1 MAFYYQVDGKSVL
14 LLKSGGAK
22 VAIYPVTTTG
32 NVEFKVTEIEY
43 KNEDYFNK
51 ELLAKFTV
59 NRTYNVSLQYDLFG
73 SQAAAESTTGTPL
86 LSYEELKGSGLP
98 ENSILV
104 EPSLSSVSENVVK
117 IILSPSTLRKKIV
130 PGGTYY
136 LKISAS
142 EKQPDGTFKDAGY
155 VVKEFTITTVGN
167 YGALIYVKNAT
178 KESITYQVTINDP
191 QHSFME
197 RKPNTGVVSESALY
211 AVRFTDENDHWI
223 HTTYDDKVYRADE
236 LRKEF
241 VLKTDNLKNKDYNY
255 DENTEV
261 TPSKFYKLNVYA
273 VPDADHDGIVKIGGE
288 DKSWKDFFDQAVAK
302 LADCGKKFLEIVNS
316 LWNTDLT
323 PNSAQRETEK
333 ILLVASKT
341 QSTTTDDGWLLNTDE
356 VFASRYN
363 TNTIRVVLQES
374 VGLIDPGTN
383 DPVFK
388 KIEWSVN
395 GFKSDGTPLSAS
407 GTQKQSVSGDKLLVR
422 DTIGGTDGYDVYYF
436 EIPYDLDQGNYTIV
450 MKLYEHESDVATSQ
464 TITVRSAG

>member
-1 MAFYYQVDGKSVL
+1 M
-14 LLKSGGAK
+14 
-22 VAIYPVTTTG
+22 TTTG

-59 NRTYNVSLQYDLFG
+59 NRTYNVSLRYDLFD
-73 SQAAAESTTGTPL
+73 SQAAAESPTGSRPL
-86 LSYEELKGSGLP
+86 LSYEELKGDGQL
-98 ENSILV
+98 ENSILA

-117 IILSPSTLRKKIV
+117 INLSPSTLREKIV

-223 HTTYDDKVYRADE
+223 RTTYDDKVYRADE

-241 VLKTDNLKNKDYNY
+241 VLQTSNLKNRDLNFK
-255 DENTEV
+255 ENTEV
-261 TPSKFYKLNVYA
+261 IPSTFYKLNVYA
-273 VPDADHDGIVKIGGE
+273 VPDADHDGIVKIGGQ
-288 DKSWKDFFDQAVAK
+288 DKSWKDFFDQAAAK
-302 LADCGKKFLEIVNS
+302 LEECGQKFLDIVNS
-316 LWNTDLT
+316 LWKTDLK
-323 PNSAQRETEK
+323 PDSAQRETEK
-333 ILLVASKT
+333 TLLVASKT
-341 QSTTTDDGWLLNTDE
+341 QSTTTNNGWLLNTDE

-374 VGLIDPGTN
+374 VGLIDPATN

-464 TITVRSAG
+464 TITVRSAV